1 VADLNFYDTILM
13 KWLPPKSKLIEVYA
27 TNVSSL
33 TINPRIGYR
42 HKLINV
48 DINGLYLFSPT
59 IPREA
64 MDIVLGP
71 KTVVRYPLYLFGQ
84 VDIDTGGV
92 GDASGPLHIPKFL
105 SAWAKRN
112 ILDLLPDAAQD
123 ETLTLNIVSNTAY
136 QVIDAIYVEY
146 PSDQA
151 VAHDVPGGSDY
162 WRKFFVAYFYLLSTT
177 VASGQQLSEYGEPF
191 GMQLLGENGAIPP
204 NKVFHQ
210 LGIASGYP
218 NAAQNGSVSNYTT
231 YNALHQW
238 KNDEE
243 LFTPDTHSGLYI
255 NQEASGGSYA
265 TTEPL
270 PYEFPRLVDFN
281 PNDWL
286 KLYADVTAVTGSGGP
301 LWVTIDGIL
310 EDLSKKPAG
319 AGAPA

>member
-1 VADLNFYDTILM
+1 MADLNFYDTILM
-13 KWLPPKSKLIEVYA
+13 NWLPPKSKLIEVYS

-48 DINGLYLFSPT
+48 ELNGVNITSPT

-64 MDIVLGP
+64 MDISLGP
-71 KTVVRYPLYLFGQ
+71 KTVLRYPLWLFGQ
-84 VDIDTGGV
+84 VDVGIDGV
-92 GDASGPLHIPKFL
+92 GGNFGYIHFSKFL
-105 SAWAKRN
+105 SVWAKRN
-112 ILDLLPDAAQD
+112 MLDLLPDAAAD
-123 ETLTLNIVSNTAY
+123 EAITLSIVSGTAY
-136 QVIDAIYVEY
+136 PVIDALYVEY

-151 VAHDVPGGSDY
+151 MVHDVPGGSDY
-162 WRKFFVAYFYLLSTT
+162 WRKFFVAWFYLLSTT
-177 VASGQQLSEYGEPF
+177 VGNGQQLTEYGEPF

-218 NAAQNGSVSNYTT
+218 NAAQNSSVSNYTT
-231 YNALHQW
+231 YNALHEW

-255 NQEASGGSYA
+255 NQESSTTSYA
-265 TTEPL
+265 TSAPL
-270 PYEFPRLVDFN
+270 WLELQRLVDFN
-281 PNDWL
+281 PNDRL

-301 LWVTIDGIL
+301 LWVAIDGIL